1 MNVTGSAYGGGMRK
15 RILTAITAALAGAL
29 LLGAGVAAASA
40 DVDDFAI
47 ESFDAVYELSR
58 DEAGRSSLETV
69 EHIVAVFPDFD
80 QNRGLIRDL
89 TRVYDGHDTELQ
101 VLSVTDETGAPRE
114 YETEPYGDFLSVVMA
129 VPEGEY
135 VHGAQ
140 HYVITYT
147 QRDVT
152 RHFEDT
158 GSDEFYWDVNGT
170 GWTQPFGR
178 VSARFV
184 LSDELIAA
192 FNGNAAC
199 YYGAFGEDQ
208 HCEITTDETS
218 IMTEVLNLVNGENV
232 TVAMGFEPGTFAT
245 APEPPTPFLQRVPL
259 LLWSGYASLAAAAI
273 AFFTALFVDRGARTG
288 RAIIAQYEPPAG
300 ISVAVAAQLLKA
312 GKKAMTATLLDFAV
326 RRKLKLLHHVKTDQY
341 GAQAIDDTG
350 LLPIEHRAYA
360 RIFGGSA
367 VPGGVALHTTQW
379 FSKTSTRLGDASLT
393 LRSDAS
399 TELTKLGLVKKAN
412 GKAIGSVVIFSLL
425 ALALPIIHSIITGN
439 FVAMT
444 ILLAVGINVLIWT
457 LFGAIA
463 ALATRR
469 RLTNEGALLLD
480 HLKGLREYIRL
491 AEADRIRMLQSASGA
506 EVDEHYIVQIY
517 ERLLPYAVLFG
528 FENEWQGELAR
539 YYRESSPDWVVG
551 AGEGAASSS
560 FMRTLPISSFANTV
574 ASSPRTVTSSSG
586 GGSGSSFSSFSGGS
600 SGGGFSGGGGG
611 GGGGRGI

>member
-1 MNVTGSAYGGGMRK
+1 MRK
-15 RILTAITAALAGAL
+15 RILLAITTALTAML
-29 LLGAGVAAASA
+29 LLGAGATAASA

-58 DEAGRSSLETV
+58 DESGRSSLATV

-114 YETEPYGDFLSVVMA
+114 YETEPYGDFLSVIMA

-152 RHFEDT
+152 RHFDDT
-158 GSDEFYWDVNGT
+158 GADEFYWDVNGT

-178 VSARFV
+178 VSAKFV
-184 LSDELIAA
+184 LSDELLRA

-199 YYGAFGEDQ
+199 YYGAFGERNR
-208 HCEITTDETS
+208 CELTTDETS
-218 IMTEVLNLVNGENV
+218 IMTEVSNLVNGENV
-232 TVAMGFEPGTFAT
+232 TVAMGFESGTFAA

-259 LLWSGYASLAAAAI
+259 LLWGGYASLAAAII

-300 ISVAVAAQLLKA
+300 VSVALAAQLLKV

-326 RRKLKLLHHVKTDQY
+326 RRKLKLLHQVQTDQY
-341 GAQAIDDTG
+341 GAQAVDDTG
-350 LLPIEHRAYA
+350 LLPIEQRAYA
-360 RIFGGSA
+360 KIFGGSA
-367 VPGGVALHTTQW
+367 KPGGVALRTTQW
-379 FSKTSTRLGDASLT
+379 FSKHSTRLGDASIS
-393 LRSDAS
+393 LRNDARV
-399 TELTKLGLVKKAN
+399 ELAKLGLVKKTN
-412 GKAIGSVVIFSLL
+412 GKAIVAVVIFSLL
-425 ALALPIIHSIITGN
+425 ALALPVVHSIITGN

-444 ILLAVGINVLIWT
+444 VLLAVGVNVLIWT
-457 LFGAIA
+457 LLGAIA
-463 ALATRR
+463 VLATRR
-469 RLTNEGALLLD
+469 RLTREGALLLD

-491 AEADRIRMLQSASGA
+491 AEADRIRMLQSVSGA
-506 EVDEHYIVQIY
+506 EVDEQFIVHIY

-528 FENEWQGELAR
+528 FENEWQGELAK
-539 YYRESSPDWVVG
+539 YYRESTPDWVVG
-551 AGEGAASSS
+551 SGDGAGSGS
-560 FMRTLPISSFANTV
+560 FMHTLAISSFAHTV

-586 GGSGSSFSSFSGGS
+586 GGSGSGSSFSSFSGGS